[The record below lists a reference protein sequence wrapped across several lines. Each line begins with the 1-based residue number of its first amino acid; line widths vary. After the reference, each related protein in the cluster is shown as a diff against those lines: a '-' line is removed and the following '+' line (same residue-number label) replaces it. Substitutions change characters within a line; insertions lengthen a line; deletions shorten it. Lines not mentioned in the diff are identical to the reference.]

1 MDITLRMSDHALTA
15 RAAAA
20 AGIVLLKNTAGT
32 LPLLPAEDGAPLPV
46 AVFGIRQLLTPAYD
60 RAMTPWRAIGVLDG
74 AYGQRR
80 RPAGP
85 GCSPANTAP
94 GPWSTRTAASCR

>member
-60 RAMTPWRAIGVLDG
+60 RAMTPRRCSRARSI
-74 AYGQRR
+74 
-80 RPAGP
+80 
-85 GCSPANTAP
+85 
-94 GPWSTRTAASCR
+94 RT

>member
-32 LPLLPAEDGAPLPV
+32 LPLLPAEDGVPLPV

-74 AYGQRR
+74 LMASDAV
-80 RPAGP
+80 RPA
-85 GCSPANTAP
+85 CSPANTAP

>member
-74 AYGQRR
+74 RT
-80 RPAGP
+80 
-85 GCSPANTAP
+85 GCSPTNTAP